1 MQIEIN
7 KFVSEIFYFKLRS
20 SIYFLTIFFSII
32 QLFISSFDLNI
43 LIILFFVNLISII
56 NLEISLKRDKL
67 LFYIIPS
74 SIVIFVNFFYLLFPL
89 FIKTILGQ
97 NILNNLEVGFDSFKI
112 SIIYVII
119 VTLSFSLFTKITNY
133 SNSFDLKR
141 VLFTK
146 LNLFKYLDL
155 KNVVSIFLITLSIKV
170 YLVIYQNSF
179 VISEDF
185 GNIFIKF
192 LFGFDK
198 FFYLPLI
205 LIFNLYYANK
215 IKKGFFTF
223 FLITNFLLSI
233 FFGISTNSRAEIF
246 EFITIIFFCYLI
258 FFIQGKIKIDRG
270 KFVLILFLLIIFSF
284 ALDVISKRIL
294 KFRSLMYDAT
304 PIELF
309 KITSGLTD
317 VDYKIV
323 ETNLDLNQE
332 YIYTGFNILDR
343 FTPIKHLDKSFY
355 DSSHFAFSDYED
367 FSKFTKTKM
376 FSLLPQNITQLF
388 IKNYNKIDYQIS
400 TGSKIERLAYNR
412 YGGNR
417 NKGSY
422 IVELIL
428 ITDSYVFTFSLIALI
443 NLAFF
448 FIISLFQKIENG
460 KIILSPVII
469 LLIFNILYAPQSDSM
484 SFFITFCIRQPIEMI
499 ILINIL
505 LFFTFKVKKNAI
517 N

>member
-155 KNVVSIFLITLSIKV
+155 KNVVIIFLITLSIKV

-215 IKKGFFTF
+215 IKKF
-223 FLITNFLLSI
+223 FLH
-233 FFGISTNSRAEIF
+233 FF
-246 EFITIIFFCYLI
+246 
-258 FFIQGKIKIDRG
+258 
-270 KFVLILFLLIIFSF
+270 
-284 ALDVISKRIL
+284 
-294 KFRSLMYDAT
+294 
-304 PIELF
+304 
-309 KITSGLTD
+309 
-317 VDYKIV
+317 
-323 ETNLDLNQE
+323 
-332 YIYTGFNILDR
+332 
-343 FTPIKHLDKSFY
+343 
-355 DSSHFAFSDYED
+355 
-367 FSKFTKTKM
+367 
-376 FSLLPQNITQLF
+376 
-388 IKNYNKIDYQIS
+388 
-400 TGSKIERLAYNR
+400 
-412 YGGNR
+412 
-417 NKGSY
+417 
-422 IVELIL
+422 
-428 ITDSYVFTFSLIALI
+428 
-443 NLAFF
+443 
-448 FIISLFQKIENG
+448 
-460 KIILSPVII
+460 
-469 LLIFNILYAPQSDSM
+469 
-484 SFFITFCIRQPIEMI
+484 
-499 ILINIL
+499 
-505 LFFTFKVKKNAI
+505 
-517 N
+517 

>member
-1 MQIEIN
+1 M
-7 KFVSEIFYFKLRS
+7 
-20 SIYFLTIFFSII
+20 
-32 QLFISSFDLNI
+32 
-43 LIILFFVNLISII
+43 ISII

-155 KNVVSIFLITLSIKV
+155 KNVVSIFLITLSIEV

-355 DSSHFAFSDYED
+355 DSSHFSDYED
-367 FSKFTKTKM
+367 FSKFTKLKC
-376 FSLLPQNITQLF
+376 FRCF
-388 IKNYNKIDYQIS
+388 HK
-400 TGSKIERLAYNR
+400 
-412 YGGNR
+412 
-417 NKGSY
+417 
-422 IVELIL
+422 
-428 ITDSYVFTFSLIALI
+428 
-443 NLAFF
+443 
-448 FIISLFQKIENG
+448 
-460 KIILSPVII
+460 I
-469 LLIFNILYAPQSDSM
+469 LLNYL
-484 SFFITFCIRQPIEMI
+484 
-499 ILINIL
+499 
-505 LFFTFKVKKNAI
+505 
-517 N
+517 

>member
-1 MQIEIN
+1 M
-7 KFVSEIFYFKLRS
+7 
-20 SIYFLTIFFSII
+20 
-32 QLFISSFDLNI
+32 
-43 LIILFFVNLISII
+43 
-56 NLEISLKRDKL
+56 
-67 LFYIIPS
+67 
-74 SIVIFVNFFYLLFPL
+74 
-89 FIKTILGQ
+89 
-97 NILNNLEVGFDSFKI
+97 
-112 SIIYVII
+112 
-119 VTLSFSLFTKITNY
+119 
-133 SNSFDLKR
+133 
-141 VLFTK
+141 
-146 LNLFKYLDL
+146 
-155 KNVVSIFLITLSIKV
+155 
-170 YLVIYQNSF
+170 
-179 VISEDF
+179 
-185 GNIFIKF
+185 
-192 LFGFDK
+192 
-198 FFYLPLI
+198 
-205 LIFNLYYANK
+205 YYANK

-355 DSSHFAFSDYED
+355 DSSHFAFSDYEE